1 MILVLLGTIIG
12 SYLVL
17 KLKSVAK
24 TESFHIQNILSN
36 GQFNV
41 VPKLAV
47 RINDFWITYTKTKT
61 VAQFY
66 SDISVLNTQGNETE
80 RKTISVNYPLVNKGI
95 YYYQTET

>member
-12 SYLVL
+12 SLFGF
-17 KLKSVAK
+17 KAQESVAK

-47 RINDFWITYTKTKT
+47 RINDFDLYTKTKT

-80 RKTISVNYPLVNKGI
+80 RKLF
-95 YYYQTET
+95 Q

>member
-12 SYLVL
+12 SFLFVL
-17 KLKSVAK
+17 KLSVAK

-47 RINDFWITYTKTKT
+47 RINDFLYK
-61 VAQFY
+61 
-66 SDISVLNTQGNETE
+66 D
-80 RKTISVNYPLVNKGI
+80 
-95 YYYQTET
+95 

>member
-12 SYLVL
+12 SLFGF
-17 KLKSVAK
+17 KAQESGK

-47 RINDFWITYTKTKT
+47 RINDF
-61 VAQFY
+61 
-66 SDISVLNTQGNETE
+66 G
-80 RKTISVNYPLVNKGI
+80 
-95 YYYQTET
+95 

>member
-12 SYLVL
+12 SLFGF
-17 KLKSVAK
+17 KAQESVAK
-24 TESFHIQNILSN
+24 SFHIQNILSN

-80 RKTISVNYPLVNKGI
+80 KKLF
-95 YYYQTET
+95 Q